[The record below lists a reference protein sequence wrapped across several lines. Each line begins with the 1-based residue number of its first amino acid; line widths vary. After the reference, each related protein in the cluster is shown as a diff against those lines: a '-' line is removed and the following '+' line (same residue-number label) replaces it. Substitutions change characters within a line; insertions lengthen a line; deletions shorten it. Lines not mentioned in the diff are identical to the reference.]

1 MKRRWEPDES
11 GREEGQN
18 YIQHGGKFDGSMKSS
33 LFHHVM
39 DVTDEMFKIP
49 DADGFKNHK

>member
-1 MKRRWEPDES
+1 MKRRWEPDENA
-11 GREEGQN
+11 RKEGQN
-18 YIQHGGKFDGSMKSS
+18 YIQHGGKFDGSLKSS